1 MELLYD
7 ADAIYGHAST
17 QQPQKPR
24 ELEFFE
30 MIVVDTATAIA
41 TAIAAAGDNNLI
53 Q

>member
-1 MELLYD
+1 MDLLYD

-30 MIVVDTATAIA
+30 MLVIA
-41 TAIAAAGDNNLI
+41 MLLLQVTN
-53 Q
+53 